1 MVPMLTCG
9 FVRWNF
15 AFATVDPLPLFGLLA
30 YLVCGCCW
38 LCRDLLRLW
47 VTRRLS
53 SRSAPRDFVPRC
65 SLPCCLRDDFLCH
78 VRGNLG
84 VGIELHR
91 VARPALR
98 LGTQVTDVAE
108 HLRQRDQSLHD
119 PSATALFHR
128 LDLTTPGVE

>member
-15 AFATVDPLPLFGLLA
+15 AFAAVDPLPLFGLFGLF
-30 YLVCGCCW
+30 G
-38 LCRDLLRLW
+38 LW
-47 VTRRLS
+47 VLLVVPGFAAALGYSPVVRSLRS
-53 SRSAPRDFVPRC
+53 SGLRPSMLTPLPPGRSAPRDFVPRC

-98 LGTQVTDVAE
+98 LGTQITD
-108 HLRQRDQSLHD
+108 
-119 PSATALFHR
+119 
-128 LDLTTPGVE
+128 